1 MSKGELKTSNG
12 TNPDEPAVKLSFGAT
27 TKPVVK
33 APPPARATAFG
44 SAEDEDEGK
53 KKRELIPLNYSDDE
67 DEKPKVKGKLS
78 AGERVKKVKEIGE
91 KVPTTKEGLF
101 SYSIKWS
108 ALTEVRPLV
117 PCWYRFAVAELLGS
131 TLVCSPTGH
140 DQNEA
145 RAFRYQ
151 DDR

>member
-12 TNPDEPAVKLSFGAT
+12 ANPDEPAVKLSFGAT

-33 APPPARATAFG
+33 APPPTRATAFG

-78 AGERVKKVKEIGE
+78 AVEREKKVREIGE
-91 KVPTTKEGLF
+91 KVPTTKEGLW

-108 ALTEVRPLV
+108 ALTEVRPLLSL
-117 PCWYRFAVAELLGS
+117 AVLASPPS
-131 TLVCSPTGH
+131 TLELNTRFL
-140 DQNEA
+140 A
-145 RAFRYQ
+145 RRT
-151 DDR
+151 